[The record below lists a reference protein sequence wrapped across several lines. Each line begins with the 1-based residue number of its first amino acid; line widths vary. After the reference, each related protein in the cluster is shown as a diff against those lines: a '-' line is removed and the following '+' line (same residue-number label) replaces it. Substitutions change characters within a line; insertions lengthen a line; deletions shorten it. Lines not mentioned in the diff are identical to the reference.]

1 MKKVIN
7 IIIVIL
13 LISLILISSYNLFKG
28 LMKNK
33 EQDKV
38 YEEIVEIV
46 ETKASC
52 NK

>member
-33 EQDKV
+33 QQDKV
-38 YEEIVEIV
+38 YEEFRTVIRY
-46 ETKASC
+46 K
-52 NK
+52 